1 MCECVRPAT
10 HACKVQPRVVPE
22 EDLLR
27 VQALEGEA
35 NAPGQVDKGAGGLR
49 REEEAVQAN
58 VLHFLKKK
66 LDYLNYNYVGKRL
79 VFTKSFPC
87 PVRLSA

>member
-1 MCECVRPAT
+1 MKTHFPMCECVRPAT

-22 EDLLR
+22 EDLLG

-58 VLHFLKKK
+58 VLDFFIKW
-66 LDYLNYNYVGKRL
+66 
-79 VFTKSFPC
+79 TI
-87 PVRLSA
+87 